1 MADIGA
7 PTLRVLKTFVASVD
21 KDPDLLHKSELSF
34 FKDYLTKMGA
44 TIPEAKK
51 AHAHL
56 PEALQKYVGGG
67 VGEHVVRPF
76 EDVVLVLA
84 HDEQRECAHLELGAL
99 VGLWAPPAAHL
110 CGARARRNM

>member
-44 TIPEAKK
+44 KIPEAKK
-51 AHAHL
+51 AHAH
-56 PEALQKYVGGG
+56 EHGHAEHGHEHDGCCGHEKKAGCC
-67 VGEHVVRPF
+67 GEDHGHG
-76 EDVVLVLA
+76 
-84 HDEQRECAHLELGAL
+84 HDHGHA
-99 VGLWAPPAAHL
+99 
-110 CGARARRNM
+110 

>member
-44 TIPEAKK
+44 KIPEAKAAVDAEYK
-51 AHAHL
+51 DLIDRGAWDVTTVREFHDVKQEARPSGRTIHAGRIL
-56 PEALQKYVGGG
+56 SA
-67 VGEHVVRPF
+67 
-76 EDVVLVLA
+76 
-84 HDEQRECAHLELGAL
+84 
-99 VGLWAPPAAHL
+99 AP
-110 CGARARRNM
+110 

>member
-44 TIPEAKK
+44 KIPEAKK
-51 AHAHL
+51 AHAH
-56 PEALQKYVGGG
+56 EHGHAEHGHAEHGHEHDGCCGHEKKAGCC
-67 VGEHVVRPF
+67 GEDHGHG
-76 EDVVLVLA
+76 
-84 HDEQRECAHLELGAL
+84 HDHGHA
-99 VGLWAPPAAHL
+99 
-110 CGARARRNM
+110 